1 MFGSF
6 KKRKS
11 QTQEVELAAI
21 DSREKAEALHRAGV
35 LQKLFMRP
43 PEFGGDDHPLN
54 TILVPPA
61 AVKQKMDIDQ
71 QVIGPLIEAAKVTKY
86 SVTPEYE
93 GASVIP
99 ISLTITVSDPET
111 YRFPIAIWGS
121 ASDRAAE
128 ISDQVYAA
136 REAIYTQH
144 FGAIDGDVQKL
155 MNLTGVWPGGCLVQI
170 HAARHQL
177 WVSSSFGLTNPDM
190 PARTRTEQYAVEQDS
205 HGRATQ
211 YSMRL
216 VGRPPRA
223 VPADWAGYGYEILLL
238 TREKE
243 YWPLGFLNWAVQ
255 AEILNDM
262 DLRRRIEKY
271 GAMTVEDVSIGDGK
285 AGDFL
290 IAPIQQFAPASIAL
304 PNGSMQLLAA
314 TLITRP
320 QMQCGIDKGGPA
332 LLSELI
338 ETGSGQ
344 ISESTAWSQ

>member
-1 MFGSF
+1 MFGFF
-6 KKRKS
+6 KKREPDVQK
-11 QTQEVELAAI
+11 VDLAAVNN
-21 DSREKAEALHRAGV
+21 REKAEALHRAGL

-43 PEFGGDDHPLN
+43 LKFGGDEHPLN
-54 TILVPPA
+54 TIFVPPA
-61 AVKQKMDIDQ
+61 VVKQKVDIDE
-71 QVIGPLIEAAKVTKY
+71 QVIEPLIEAAKVTKY
-86 SVTPEYE
+86 SVKPEYE
-93 GASVIP
+93 GASVVP
-99 ISLTITVSDPET
+99 TSLTITVSDPET
-111 YRFPIAIWGS
+111 YKFPIAIWGS
-121 ASDRAAE
+121 AIDRAVEASDR
-128 ISDQVYAA
+128 VYAA
-136 REAIYTQH
+136 REALYSQH

-205 HGRATQ
+205 QGRATR

-238 TREKE
+238 TREKG

-262 DLRRRIEKY
+262 DLRRRIHKY
-271 GAMTVEDVSIGDGK
+271 GAMTVEDVSIGEGK
-285 AGDFL
+285 SGDFL

-304 PNGSMQLLAA
+304 PNGSMELLVA

-320 QMQCGIDKGGPA
+320 QMQYGIEKGGPA
-332 LLSELI
+332 LLAELDQ
-338 ETGSGQ
+338 TGHGQ
-344 ISESTAWSQ
+344 ISQTPG